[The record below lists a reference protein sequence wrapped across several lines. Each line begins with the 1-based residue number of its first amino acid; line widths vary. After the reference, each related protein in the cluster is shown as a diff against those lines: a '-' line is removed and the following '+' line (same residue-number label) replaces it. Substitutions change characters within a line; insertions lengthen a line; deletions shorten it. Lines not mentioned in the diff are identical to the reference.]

1 MIESLVEKKIM
12 HFFKAATDLLNEDVV
27 SSSTIISSILKL
39 MAMLG
44 IERSRLER
52 DLIFR
57 SHLL

>member
-1 MIESLVEKKIM
+1 M
-12 HFFKAATDLLNEDVV
+12 HFFKAAADLLNEDVV
-27 SSSTIISSILKL
+27 SSSSIISSILKL